1 MPNHFLCI
9 VLAID
14 RPSKEI
20 GNLTMRL
27 SMPGSFILSS
37 MVLLAAAS
45 TKLSAQSIETR
56 VDSSRHEVVIEAGP
70 FEVPAMDAEMLKEME
85 MDHSMHHEEEA
96 RVFRFDWP
104 VDGPGRAFKI
114 EIRDT
119 GGAVVPRSMLH
130 HLIAINFDRRQLIYQ
145 QAERLFGIGRE
156 SQDVTLPG
164 TLVVPLE
171 RGQRLGFYV
180 AWHND
185 TGRDLHGA
193 RVRIAITWIPREA
206 ARAYTPV
213 LPVYFDVDNEV
224 GNTNTF
230 AIPPGKSSK
239 AFDFTVPASGYLI
252 AVTGHLHD
260 YGRSVRLE
268 DAETG
273 KVMVSLTAKTD
284 AAGKIIEIPR
294 KFFLLRP
301 LRMRAG
307 HHYRIVAEYDSPLHA
322 TIVEGAM
329 ANILGVFAPDSR
341 SQWPAIDPE
350 DPTFKKDIASLPLFV
365 PDTSAPDGK
374 ARTEFITYSQ
384 RPPH

>member
-1 MPNHFLCI
+1 
-9 VLAID
+9 
-14 RPSKEI
+14 
-20 GNLTMRL
+20 MRL
-27 SMPGSFILSS
+27 SMQCTLTVSL
-37 MVLLAAAS
+37 MVWLATPSAN
-45 TKLSAQSIETR
+45 LFAQSIETR
-56 VDSSRHEVVIEAGP
+56 VDSARHEVVIEAGP
-70 FEVPAMDAEMLKEME
+70 FEVPAMDAAMMKEME

-114 EIRDT
+114 EIRDAS
-119 GGAVVPRSMLH
+119 GAVVPRSMLH

-156 SQDVTLPG
+156 SKDVTLPG

-193 RVRIAITWIPREA
+193 KIRIAITWIPRDA

-230 AIPPGKSSK
+230 DVPPGKSSK

-260 YGRSVRLE
+260 YGQSVRLE
-268 DAETG
+268 DAESG
-273 KVMVSLTAKTD
+273 KAMVSLTARTD
-284 AAGKIIEIPR
+284 SAGKILEIPR

-301 LRMRAG
+301 IRMRAG
-307 HHYRIVAEYDSPLHA
+307 HHYRIVAEYESPLHA

-341 SQWPAIDPE
+341 AQWPEIDPE
-350 DPTFKKDIASLPLFV
+350 DPTFKKDIASLPLFI

>member
-1 MPNHFLCI
+1 
-9 VLAID
+9 
-14 RPSKEI
+14 
-20 GNLTMRL
+20 MRL
-27 SMPGSFILSS
+27 SMKCTLILSL
-37 MVLLAAAS
+37 MVWLATPSPRLAA
-45 TKLSAQSIETR
+45 QSVETR
-56 VDSSRHEVVIEAGP
+56 VDSARHEVVIEAGP
-70 FEVPAMDAEMLKEME
+70 FEVPAMDPEMVKEME

-114 EIRDT
+114 EVRDAT
-119 GGAVVPRSMLH
+119 GALVPRSMLH
-130 HLIAINFDRRQLIYQ
+130 HLIAINFDRRQFIYQ
-145 QAERLFGIGRE
+145 QAERLFGIGKE
-156 SQDVTLPG
+156 TKDVTLPG

-171 RGQRLGFYV
+171 LGQRLGFYI

-185 TGRDLHGA
+185 SGRDLHGA
-193 RVRIAITWIPREA
+193 KVRIVIDWIPRA
-206 ARAYTPV
+206 AAQAYTPV
-213 LPVYFDVDNEV
+213 LPVYFDVNNEV

-230 AIPPGKSSK
+230 DVTPGKSSK
-239 AFDFTVPASGYLI
+239 SFDFTVPASGYLI

-273 KVMVSLTAKTD
+273 KVMVRLAAKTD
-284 AAGKIIEIPR
+284 SAGKLIEIPR

-307 HHYRIVAEYDSPLHA
+307 HHYRIVAEYDSPLQF
-322 TIVEGAM
+322 TISKGAM

-341 SQWPAIDPE
+341 SQWPSIDPE
-350 DPTFKKDIASLPLFV
+350 DATFKKDIASLPLFI
-365 PDTSAPDGK
+365 PDTSSADGK

>member
-1 MPNHFLCI
+1 MP
-9 VLAID
+9 ID
-14 RPSKEI
+14 RRSNEGEK
-20 GNLTMRL
+20 LTMRL
-27 SMPGSFILSS
+27 SMKCTLILSL
-37 MVLLAAAS
+37 MAWLA
-45 TKLSAQSIETR
+45 TPLPKLVAQSIETR
-56 VDSSRHEVVIEAGP
+56 VDSARHEVVIETGP
-70 FEVPAMDAEMLKEME
+70 FEVPAMDAEMVKEME

-114 EIRDT
+114 EIRDAS
-119 GGAVVPRSMLH
+119 GAVVPRSMLH
-130 HLIAINFDRRQLIYQ
+130 HLIAINFDRRQFIYQ

-156 SQDVTLPG
+156 SKDVMLPG

-171 RGQRLGFYV
+171 RGQRLGFYI

-185 TGRDLHGA
+185 SGHDIHGA
-193 RVRIAITWIPREA
+193 TVRIVINWIPREA

-213 LPVYFDVDNEV
+213 LPVYFDVNNEV

-230 AIPPGKSSK
+230 DVRPGKSSK

-273 KVMVSLTAKTD
+273 KVMVSLAAKTD
-284 AAGKIIEIPR
+284 SAGKIVEIPR

-307 HHYRIVAEYDSPLHA
+307 HHYRIVAEYDSPLQS
-322 TIVEGAM
+322 TIVDGAM

-350 DPTFKKDIASLPLFV
+350 DPTFKKDIASLPLFIS
-365 PDTSAPDGK
+365 DTSAPDGK
-374 ARTEFITYSQ
+374 ARTEFITYGQ